1 MEKINFIGAYD
12 KTDSIMYIAKIL
24 TEMKKKVIIVDATI
38 TQKTKYVIPTID
50 NRSEY
55 IANYANIDFA
65 IGFTNYNDIKTYLGM
80 PQSAAF
86 TYAVSLDDKVL
97 ITERGA
103 SNDSVNKA
111 PIIDIDNSDLLN
123 NFDVYSSKKNYF
135 VTSFDLYALKRG
147 VEVLKRLSLP
157 VEIMKVYF
165 SNLMSQS
172 EDDYFNYIATGCRVK
187 WNQDKIYFPLLN
199 EDLDVIKENQR
210 LSKIRFKGLSNEYK
224 TSLMEWTQDIC
235 GDSNGV
241 KKACR
246 QIERGV

>member
-24 TEMKKKVIIVDATI
+24 TEMKKKVIIVDATL
-38 TQKTKYVIPTID
+38 TQKSKYVIPTVE
-50 NRSEY
+50 NKNEY
-55 IANYANIDFA
+55 ITNYSNIDFA

-80 PQSAAF
+80 PQSAAAF
-86 TYAVSLDDKVL
+86 TYDYML
-97 ITERGA
+97 
-103 SNDSVNKA
+103 
-111 PIIDIDNSDLLN
+111 IDIDNSDLLN
-123 NFDVYSSKKNYF
+123 NFDVYSSKKTYF
-135 VTSFDLYALKRG
+135 VTSFDLYALKKG

-157 VEIMKVYF
+157 VEITKVYF
-165 SNLMSQS
+165 SNLMSQT

-187 WNQDKIYFPLLN
+187 WNQEKIYFPLLN

>member
-38 TQKTKYVIPTID
+38 TQKSKYVIPTVE
-50 NRSEY
+50 NKNEY
-55 IANYANIDFA
+55 ITNYSNIDFA

-86 TYAVSLDDKVL
+86 TYDYML
-97 ITERGA
+97 
-103 SNDSVNKA
+103 
-111 PIIDIDNSDLLN
+111 IDIDNSDLLN
-123 NFDVYSSKKNYF
+123 NFDVYSSKKTYF
-135 VTSFDLYALKRG
+135 VTSFDLYALKKG

-157 VEIMKVYF
+157 VEITKVYF
-165 SNLMSQS
+165 SNLMSQT

-187 WNQDKIYFPLLN
+187 RNQDKIYFPLLN

>member
-50 NRSEY
+50 NRNEY

-86 TYAVSLDDKVL
+86 TYDYML
-97 ITERGA
+97 
-103 SNDSVNKA
+103 
-111 PIIDIDNSDLLN
+111 IDIDNSDLLN

-135 VTSFDLYALKRG
+135 VTSFDLYALKKG

-187 WNQDKIYFPLLN
+187 WNKDKIYFPLLN

>member
-38 TQKTKYVIPTID
+38 TQKSKYVIPTVE
-50 NRSEY
+50 NKNEY
-55 IANYANIDFA
+55 ITNYSNIDFA

-86 TYAVSLDDKVL
+86 TYDYML
-97 ITERGA
+97 
-103 SNDSVNKA
+103 
-111 PIIDIDNSDLLN
+111 IDIDNSDLLN

-135 VTSFDLYALKRG
+135 VTSFDLYALKKG

-187 WNQDKIYFPLLN
+187 WNKDKIYFPLLN

>member
-38 TQKTKYVIPTID
+38 TQKTKYIIPTID
-50 NRSEY
+50 SRSEY

-86 TYAVSLDDKVL
+86 TYDYML
-97 ITERGA
+97 
-103 SNDSVNKA
+103 
-111 PIIDIDNSDLLN
+111 IDIDNSDLLN
-123 NFDVYSSKKNYF
+123 NFDVYSSKKTYF
-135 VTSFDLYALKRG
+135 VTSFDLYALKKG

>member
-38 TQKTKYVIPTID
+38 TQKSKYVIPTVE
-50 NRSEY
+50 NKNEY
-55 IANYANIDFA
+55 ITNYSNIDFA

-86 TYAVSLDDKVL
+86 TYDYML
-97 ITERGA
+97 
-103 SNDSVNKA
+103 
-111 PIIDIDNSDLLN
+111 IDIDNSDLLN
-123 NFDVYSSKKNYF
+123 NFDVYSSKKTYF
-135 VTSFDLYALKRG
+135 VTSFDLYALKKG

-157 VEIMKVYF
+157 VEITKVYF
-165 SNLMSQS
+165 SNLMPQT

>member
-38 TQKTKYVIPTID
+38 TQKTKYIIPTID
-50 NRSEY
+50 SRSEY

-86 TYAVSLDDKVL
+86 TYDYML
-97 ITERGA
+97 
-103 SNDSVNKA
+103 
-111 PIIDIDNSDLLN
+111 IDIDNSDLLN

-135 VTSFDLYALKRG
+135 VTSFDLYALKKG

-224 TSLMEWTQDIC
+224 TSLMELTQDIC

>member
-38 TQKTKYVIPTID
+38 TQKSKYVIPTVE
-50 NRSEY
+50 NKNEY
-55 IANYANIDFA
+55 ITNYSNIDFA

-86 TYAVSLDDKVL
+86 TYDYML
-97 ITERGA
+97 
-103 SNDSVNKA
+103 
-111 PIIDIDNSDLLN
+111 IDIDNSDLLN
-123 NFDVYSSKKNYF
+123 NFDVYSSKKTYF
-135 VTSFDLYALKRG
+135 VTSFDLYALKKG

-157 VEIMKVYF
+157 IEITKVYF
-165 SNLMSQS
+165 SNLMSQT

-187 WNQDKIYFPLLN
+187 WNQEKIYFPLLN
-199 EDLDVIKENQR
+199 EDLDFIKENQR
-210 LSKIRFKGLSNEYK
+210 LSKIRFKWLSNEYK
-224 TSLMEWTQDIC
+224 MSLIEWTQDIC

>member
-1 MEKINFIGAYD
+1 
-12 KTDSIMYIAKIL
+12 MYIAKIL
-24 TEMKKKVIIVDATI
+24 TEMKKKVIIVDATM

-86 TYAVSLDDKVL
+86 TYDYML
-97 ITERGA
+97 
-103 SNDSVNKA
+103 
-111 PIIDIDNSDLLN
+111 IDIDNSDLLN

-135 VTSFDLYALKRG
+135 VTSFDLYALKKG

>member
-38 TQKTKYVIPTID
+38 TQKSKYVIPTVE
-50 NRSEY
+50 NKNEY
-55 IANYANIDFA
+55 ITNYSNIDFA

-86 TYAVSLDDKVL
+86 TYDYML
-97 ITERGA
+97 
-103 SNDSVNKA
+103 
-111 PIIDIDNSDLLN
+111 IDIDNSDLLN
-123 NFDVYSSKKNYF
+123 NFDVYSSKKTYF
-135 VTSFDLYALKRG
+135 VTSFDLYALKKG

-157 VEIMKVYF
+157 VEITKVYF
-165 SNLMSQS
+165 SNLMSQT

-187 WNQDKIYFPLLN
+187 WNQEKIYFPLLN

-224 TSLMEWTQDIC
+224 MSLIEWTQDIC

>member
-50 NRSEY
+50 NRREY
-55 IANYANIDFA
+55 IANYAHIDFA

-86 TYAVSLDDKVL
+86 TYDYML
-97 ITERGA
+97 
-103 SNDSVNKA
+103 
-111 PIIDIDNSDLLN
+111 IDIDNSDLLN

-135 VTSFDLYALKRG
+135 VTSFDLYALKKG

-187 WNQDKIYFPLLN
+187 WNQYKIYFPLLN

>member
-1 MEKINFIGAYD
+1 MKTVGFIGAYD

-86 TYAVSLDDKVL
+86 TYDYML
-97 ITERGA
+97 
-103 SNDSVNKA
+103 
-111 PIIDIDNSDLLN
+111 IDIDNSDLLN

-135 VTSFDLYALKRG
+135 VTSFDLYALKKG

-224 TSLMEWTQDIC
+224 MSLIEWTQDIC

-246 QIERGV
+246 QIERRSIIWQ

>member
-38 TQKTKYVIPTID
+38 TQKSKYVIPTVE
-50 NRSEY
+50 NKNEY
-55 IANYANIDFA
+55 ITNYYNIDFA

-86 TYAVSLDDKVL
+86 TYDYMF
-97 ITERGA
+97 
-103 SNDSVNKA
+103 
-111 PIIDIDNSDLLN
+111 IDIDNSDLLN
-123 NFDVYSSKKNYF
+123 NFDVYSSKKTYF
-135 VTSFDLYALKRG
+135 VTSFDLYALKKG

-157 VEIMKVYF
+157 VEITKVYF
-165 SNLMSQS
+165 SNLMSQT

>member
-38 TQKTKYVIPTID
+38 TQKSKYVIPTVE
-50 NRSEY
+50 NKNEY
-55 IANYANIDFA
+55 ITNYYNIDFA

-86 TYAVSLDDKVL
+86 TYDYML
-97 ITERGA
+97 
-103 SNDSVNKA
+103 
-111 PIIDIDNSDLLN
+111 IDIDNSDLLN
-123 NFDVYSSKKNYF
+123 NFDVYSSKKTYF
-135 VTSFDLYALKRG
+135 VTSFDLYALKKG

-157 VEIMKVYF
+157 VEITKVYF
-165 SNLMSQS
+165 SNLMSQT

>member
-1 MEKINFIGAYD
+1 M
-12 KTDSIMYIAKIL
+12 
-24 TEMKKKVIIVDATI
+24 
-38 TQKTKYVIPTID
+38 
-50 NRSEY
+50 
-55 IANYANIDFA
+55 
-65 IGFTNYNDIKTYLGM
+65 
-80 PQSAAF
+80 

-135 VTSFDLYALKRG
+135 VTSFDLYALKKG

-172 EDDYFNYIATGCRVK
+172 EDDYFN
-187 WNQDKIYFPLLN
+187 
-199 EDLDVIKENQR
+199 
-210 LSKIRFKGLSNEYK
+210 
-224 TSLMEWTQDIC
+224 
-235 GDSNGV
+235 
-241 KKACR
+241 
-246 QIERGV
+246 

>member
-38 TQKTKYVIPTID
+38 TQKSKYVIPTVE
-50 NRSEY
+50 NKNEY
-55 IANYANIDFA
+55 ITNYSNIDFA

-86 TYAVSLDDKVL
+86 TYDYML
-97 ITERGA
+97 
-103 SNDSVNKA
+103 
-111 PIIDIDNSDLLN
+111 IDIDNSDLLN
-123 NFDVYSSKKNYF
+123 NFDVYSSKKTYF
-135 VTSFDLYALKRG
+135 VTSFDLYALKKG

-157 VEIMKVYF
+157 VEITKVYF
-165 SNLMSQS
+165 SNLMSQT

-199 EDLDVIKENQR
+199 EDLDVVKENQR

>member
-50 NRSEY
+50 SRSEY

-86 TYAVSLDDKVL
+86 TYDYML
-97 ITERGA
+97 
-103 SNDSVNKA
+103 
-111 PIIDIDNSDLLN
+111 IDIDNSDLLN

-135 VTSFDLYALKRG
+135 VTSFDLYALKKG

-172 EDDYFNYIATGCRVK
+172 EDDYFNYIATRCRVK

-224 TSLMEWTQDIC
+224 TSLMELTQDIC
-235 GDSNGV
+235 GYSNGV

>member
-38 TQKTKYVIPTID
+38 KQKTKYVIPTID

-86 TYAVSLDDKVL
+86 TYDYML
-97 ITERGA
+97 
-103 SNDSVNKA
+103 
-111 PIIDIDNSDLLN
+111 IDIDNSDLLN

-135 VTSFDLYALKRG
+135 VTSFDLYALKKG

>member
-86 TYAVSLDDKVL
+86 TYDYML
-97 ITERGA
+97 
-103 SNDSVNKA
+103 
-111 PIIDIDNSDLLN
+111 IDIDNSDLLN

-135 VTSFDLYALKRG
+135 VTSFDLYALKKG

-210 LSKIRFKGLSNEYK
+210 LSKIRFIGLSNEYK

>member
-1 MEKINFIGAYD
+1 MLYQ
-12 KTDSIMYIAKIL
+12 L
-24 TEMKKKVIIVDATI
+24 QII
-38 TQKTKYVIPTID
+38 
-50 NRSEY
+50 
-55 IANYANIDFA
+55 NYANIDFA

-86 TYAVSLDDKVL
+86 TYDYML
-97 ITERGA
+97 
-103 SNDSVNKA
+103 
-111 PIIDIDNSDLLN
+111 IDIDNSDLLN

-135 VTSFDLYALKRG
+135 VTSFDLYALKKG

>member
-86 TYAVSLDDKVL
+86 TYDYML
-97 ITERGA
+97 
-103 SNDSVNKA
+103 
-111 PIIDIDNSDLLN
+111 IDIDNSDLLN

-135 VTSFDLYALKRG
+135 VTSFDLYALKKG
-147 VEVLKRLSLP
+147 VELLKRLSLP

>member
-24 TEMKKKVIIVDATI
+24 TEMGKKVIIVDATI

-50 NRSEY
+50 SRSQY
-55 IANYANIDFA
+55 IANYANMDFA

-86 TYAVSLDDKVL
+86 TYDYML
-97 ITERGA
+97 
-103 SNDSVNKA
+103 
-111 PIIDIDNSDLLN
+111 IDIDNSDLLN

-135 VTSFDLYALKRG
+135 VTSFDLYALKKG

-157 VEIMKVYF
+157 MEITKVYF

>member
-65 IGFTNYNDIKTYLGM
+65 IVFTNYNDIKTYLGM

-86 TYAVSLDDKVL
+86 TYDYML
-97 ITERGA
+97 
-103 SNDSVNKA
+103 
-111 PIIDIDNSDLLN
+111 IDIDNSDLLN

-135 VTSFDLYALKRG
+135 VTSFDLYALKKG

>member
-50 NRSEY
+50 IRSEY

-86 TYAVSLDDKVL
+86 TYDYML
-97 ITERGA
+97 
-103 SNDSVNKA
+103 
-111 PIIDIDNSDLLN
+111 IDIDNSDLLN
-123 NFDVYSSKKNYF
+123 NFDVYSSKKTYF
-135 VTSFDLYALKRG
+135 VTSFDLYALKKG
-147 VEVLKRLSLP
+147 VEVLKGLSLP
-157 VEIMKVYF
+157 VEITKVYF

>member
-38 TQKTKYVIPTID
+38 TQKSKYVIPTVE
-50 NRSEY
+50 NKNEY
-55 IANYANIDFA
+55 ITNYSNIDFA

-86 TYAVSLDDKVL
+86 TYDYML
-97 ITERGA
+97 
-103 SNDSVNKA
+103 
-111 PIIDIDNSDLLN
+111 IDIDNSDLLN
-123 NFDVYSSKKNYF
+123 NFDVYSSKKTYF
-135 VTSFDLYALKRG
+135 VTSFDLYALKKG

-157 VEIMKVYF
+157 VEITKVYF
-165 SNLMSQS
+165 SNLMSQT

-187 WNQDKIYFPLLN
+187 WNQDKIYYPLLK

-246 QIERGV
+246 QIERGD

>member
-38 TQKTKYVIPTID
+38 TQKSKYVIPTVE
-50 NRSEY
+50 NKNEY
-55 IANYANIDFA
+55 ITNYYNIDFA

-86 TYAVSLDDKVL
+86 TYDYML
-97 ITERGA
+97 
-103 SNDSVNKA
+103 
-111 PIIDIDNSDLLN
+111 IDIDNSDLLN
-123 NFDVYSSKKNYF
+123 NFDVYSSKKTYF
-135 VTSFDLYALKRG
+135 VTSFDLYALKKG

-157 VEIMKVYF
+157 VEITKVYF
-165 SNLMSQS
+165 SNLMSQT

-246 QIERGV
+246 HIERGV

>member
-86 TYAVSLDDKVL
+86 TYDYML
-97 ITERGA
+97 
-103 SNDSVNKA
+103 
-111 PIIDIDNSDLLN
+111 IDIDNSDLLN

-135 VTSFDLYALKRG
+135 VTSFDLYALKKG

-235 GDSNGV
+235 GDSNRV

>member
-24 TEMKKKVIIVDATI
+24 TEMKKKVIIVDATV

-86 TYAVSLDDKVL
+86 TYDYML
-97 ITERGA
+97 
-103 SNDSVNKA
+103 
-111 PIIDIDNSDLLN
+111 IDIDNSDLLN

-135 VTSFDLYALKRG
+135 VTSFDLYALKKG

>member
-1 MEKINFIGAYD
+1 
-12 KTDSIMYIAKIL
+12 MYIAKIL

-86 TYAVSLDDKVL
+86 TYDYML
-97 ITERGA
+97 
-103 SNDSVNKA
+103 
-111 PIIDIDNSDLLN
+111 IDIDNSDLLN

-135 VTSFDLYALKRG
+135 VTSFDLYALKKG

>member
-24 TEMKKKVIIVDATI
+24 TEMKTKVIIVDATI
-38 TQKTKYVIPTID
+38 TQKSKYVIPTVE
-50 NRSEY
+50 NKNEY
-55 IANYANIDFA
+55 ITNYYNIDFA

-86 TYAVSLDDKVL
+86 TYDYMF
-97 ITERGA
+97 
-103 SNDSVNKA
+103 
-111 PIIDIDNSDLLN
+111 IDIDNSDLLN
-123 NFDVYSSKKNYF
+123 NFDVYSSKKTYF
-135 VTSFDLYALKRG
+135 VTSFDLYALKKG

-157 VEIMKVYF
+157 VEITKVYF
-165 SNLMSQS
+165 SNLMSQT

>member
-12 KTDSIMYIAKIL
+12 KTDSIMYIANKIL

-86 TYAVSLDDKVL
+86 TYDYML
-97 ITERGA
+97 
-103 SNDSVNKA
+103 
-111 PIIDIDNSDLLN
+111 IDIDNSDLLN

-135 VTSFDLYALKRG
+135 VTSFDLYALKKG

>member
-86 TYAVSLDDKVL
+86 TYDYML
-97 ITERGA
+97 
-103 SNDSVNKA
+103 
-111 PIIDIDNSDLLN
+111 IDIDNSDLLN

-135 VTSFDLYALKRG
+135 VTSFDLYALKKG

-172 EDDYFNYIATGCRVK
+172 EDDYFNYIATRCRVK

>member
-38 TQKTKYVIPTID
+38 TQKSKYVIPTVE
-50 NRSEY
+50 NKNEY
-55 IANYANIDFA
+55 ITNYYNIDFA

-86 TYAVSLDDKVL
+86 TYDYMF
-97 ITERGA
+97 
-103 SNDSVNKA
+103 
-111 PIIDIDNSDLLN
+111 IDIDNSDLLN
-123 NFDVYSSKKNYF
+123 NFDVYSSEKTYF
-135 VTSFDLYALKRG
+135 VTSFDLYALKKG

-157 VEIMKVYF
+157 IEITKVYF
-165 SNLMSQS
+165 SNLMSQT

>member
-80 PQSAAF
+80 PQSAAD
-86 TYAVSLDDKVL
+86 YML
-97 ITERGA
+97 
-103 SNDSVNKA
+103 
-111 PIIDIDNSDLLN
+111 IDIDNSDLLN

-135 VTSFDLYALKRG
+135 VTSFDLYALKKG

>member
-38 TQKTKYVIPTID
+38 TQKSKYVIPTVE
-50 NRSEY
+50 NKNEY
-55 IANYANIDFA
+55 ITNYSNIDFA

-86 TYAVSLDDKVL
+86 TYDYML
-97 ITERGA
+97 
-103 SNDSVNKA
+103 
-111 PIIDIDNSDLLN
+111 IDIDNSDLLN
-123 NFDVYSSKKNYF
+123 NFDVYSSKKTYF
-135 VTSFDLYALKRG
+135 VTSFDLYALKKG

-157 VEIMKVYF
+157 VEITKVYF
-165 SNLMSQS
+165 SNLMSQT

-199 EDLDVIKENQR
+199 EALDDNKENQR

>member
-12 KTDSIMYIAKIL
+12 KTDSIMYIAKIFS
-24 TEMKKKVIIVDATI
+24 EMKKKVIIVDATI
-38 TQKTKYVIPTID
+38 TQKSKYVIPTVE
-50 NRSEY
+50 NKNEY
-55 IANYANIDFA
+55 ITNYSNIDFA

-86 TYAVSLDDKVL
+86 TYDYML
-97 ITERGA
+97 
-103 SNDSVNKA
+103 
-111 PIIDIDNSDLLN
+111 IDIDNSDLLN
-123 NFDVYSSKKNYF
+123 NFDVYSSKKTYF
-135 VTSFDLYALKRG
+135 VTSFDLYALKKG

-157 VEIMKVYF
+157 VEITKVYF
-165 SNLMSQS
+165 SNLMSQT

>member
-1 MEKINFIGAYD
+1 MYTEKVL
-12 KTDSIMYIAKIL
+12 S
-24 TEMKKKVIIVDATI
+24 I
-38 TQKTKYVIPTID
+38 TQKSKYVIPTVE
-50 NRSEY
+50 NKNEY
-55 IANYANIDFA
+55 ITNYSNIDFA

-86 TYAVSLDDKVL
+86 TYDYML
-97 ITERGA
+97 
-103 SNDSVNKA
+103 
-111 PIIDIDNSDLLN
+111 IDIDNSDLLN

-135 VTSFDLYALKRG
+135 VTSFDLYALKKG

>member
-38 TQKTKYVIPTID
+38 TQKTKYIIPTID
-50 NRSEY
+50 SRSEY

-80 PQSAAF
+80 PQSVAF
-86 TYAVSLDDKVL
+86 TYDYML
-97 ITERGA
+97 
-103 SNDSVNKA
+103 
-111 PIIDIDNSDLLN
+111 IDIDNSDLLN

-135 VTSFDLYALKRG
+135 VTSFDLYALKKG

>member
-38 TQKTKYVIPTID
+38 TQKSKYVIPTVE
-50 NRSEY
+50 NKNEY
-55 IANYANIDFA
+55 ITNYSNIDFA
-65 IGFTNYNDIKTYLGM
+65 IGFTNYNDIKTYLVM

-86 TYAVSLDDKVL
+86 TYDYML
-97 ITERGA
+97 
-103 SNDSVNKA
+103 
-111 PIIDIDNSDLLN
+111 IDIDNSDLLN
-123 NFDVYSSKKNYF
+123 NFDVYSSKKTYF
-135 VTSFDLYALKRG
+135 VTSFDLYALKKG

-157 VEIMKVYF
+157 VEITKVYF

-187 WNQDKIYFPLLN
+187 WNQDKI
-199 EDLDVIKENQR
+199 
-210 LSKIRFKGLSNEYK
+210 
-224 TSLMEWTQDIC
+224 SLMEWTQDIC